1 VAGLS
6 VVGGR
11 SPDFAAGLLPVVV
24 QSTNDGAVLMLAWA
38 NAEALAATLSSGDAH
53 FWSRSR
59 DELWRK
65 GATSGNVLRVVSV
78 ALDCD
83 TDALLYSVQESGP
96 ACHTGQRSCF
106 DSADARPALGLE
118 ALERIIA
125 SRAGASMAESYT
137 ARLLAD
143 APRKPAAKVVEEAGE
158 VAVAAL
164 AEGPDRVAEE
174 AADLLYHLLVLL
186 RSRDVPLAAVQER
199 LAARHAR

>member
-1 VAGLS
+1 MAGLS

-143 APRKPAAKVVEEAGE
+143 APRTPAAKVVEEAGE

-164 AEGPDRVAEE
+164 AEEPDRVAEE